1 MILRSIIDTNKNK
14 NKNMSLLNTIK
25 KDFSQPDK
33 DISIQEYLELCK
45 SDKNAF
51 ASPAER
57 MLSSIGE
64 PVVVDTKLDER
75 LSRIYSN
82 KLIKRYPAFSDFFG
96 MEETIEQIVSFF
108 KHAAQGLEEK
118 KQILYLLGPVGG
130 GKSSL
135 AERLKQLMEE
145 SHVYVLVAD
154 GETSPVWESPLG
166 LFANYRKELEEE
178 YGISKRYVP
187 SCASPWATK
196 RLSEFK
202 GDISK
207 FKVRKMKLSI
217 ASQIGIAKTEP
228 GDENN
233 QDISALVGKVD
244 IRKLAEFPQN
254 DADAY
259 NYSGSLCRAN
269 QGMMEFVE
277 MFKAPIK
284 VLHPLLTATQE
295 GNFNGT
301 ESIPAIPFQGI
312 ILAHSNESEWEVF
325 SNDKKNEAFLDRV
338 YIVRVPYCLRITEE
352 VDIYKKLLTGS
363 SLAGA
368 PCAPKTLD
376 LLAQFCVMT
385 RLKNPENS
393 NLYSKMRVYDGESL
407 KESDPKAKSL
417 QEYKDDA
424 GITEGMN
431 GISTRFAFKVLSKVF
446 NHDSEEVAA
455 NPVHLFYVL
464 ENEIVKAQMPKE
476 TEDFYLNIL
485 KSKLSGKYAEF
496 IGDEIQKAYV
506 DSYQE
511 YGQNLFER
519 YITYADHWCQDN
531 DYRDPETG
539 QQFDRSALN
548 DELEKIEKPAGIA
561 NPKDFRNDVVQ
572 FYLRHKAK
580 NGVSP
585 LWDSYEKIR
594 NVIEKRIFS
603 KTEDLIPVI
612 SFSGK
617 SSKDEEKKHSEFIN
631 RMKERGY
638 TNKQIK
644 LLTDWYLRVRKNG

>member
-1 MILRSIIDTNKNK
+1 
-14 NKNMSLLNTIK
+14 MSLLNTIK
-25 KDFSQPDK
+25 KDFVQTEK
-33 DISIQEYLELCK
+33 DLSIKDYLELCK
-45 SDKNAF
+45 NDKSIYT
-51 ASPAER
+51 SPAER
-57 MLSSIGE
+57 MLQAIGE
-64 PVVVDTKLDER
+64 PEVIDTKFDER

-82 KLIKRYPAFSDFFG
+82 RVIKRYPAFAEFFG
-96 MEETIEQIVSFF
+96 MEDTIEQIVSFF

-118 KQILYLLGPVGG
+118 KQIIYLLGPVGG

-135 AERLKQLMEE
+135 AERLKQLMEK
-145 SHVYVLVAD
+145 SYIYVLIAD
-154 GETSPVWESPLG
+154 GEVSPVWENPLG
-166 LFANYRKELEEE
+166 LFSNYRTELEDE
-178 YGISKRYVP
+178 YGIHRRYVP
-187 SCASPWATK
+187 SCPSPWATK
-196 RLSEFK
+196 RLAEFE

-207 FKVRKMKLSI
+207 FKVRRLKCSI
-217 ASQIGIAKTEP
+217 SSQIGISKVEP

-259 NYSGSLCRAN
+259 SYSGSLCKSN
-269 QGMMEFVE
+269 QGLMEFVE

-284 VLHPLLTATQE
+284 LLHPLLTATQE

-301 ESIPAIPFQGI
+301 ENLPAIPFQGI
-312 ILAHSNESEWEVF
+312 LLAHSNESEWETF

-338 YIVRVPYCLRITEE
+338 YIVRVPYCLRIDEE
-352 VDIYKKLLTGS
+352 VEIYQKLLKGS
-363 SLAGA
+363 SLSQA
-368 PCAPKTLD
+368 PCAPKTLEM
-376 LLAQFCVMT
+376 LAQFCVMT
-385 RLKNPENS
+385 RLKRPENS
-393 NLYSKMRVYDGESL
+393 LMYSKMRIYNGENL

-464 ENEIVKAQMPKE
+464 EQEIVKAQMNKE
-476 TEDFYLNIL
+476 VEEYYLNIL
-485 KSKLSGKYAEF
+485 KSTMTNKYAEF

-539 QQFDRSALN
+539 QQFDRGALN
-548 DELEKIEKPAGIA
+548 EELEKIEKPAGIA
-561 NPKDFRNDVVQ
+561 NPKDFRNDIVQ

-580 NGVSP
+580 NSKSP
-585 LWDSYEKIR
+585 SWDSYDKIK

-612 SFSGK
+612 SFTGK
-617 SSKDEEKKHSEFIN
+617 TSKDEEKKHSEFVN
-631 RMKERGY
+631 RMKDRGY

-644 LLTDWYLRVRKNG
+644 LLTDWYLRIRKSS

>member
-1 MILRSIIDTNKNK
+1 MN
-14 NKNMSLLNTIK
+14 LLSTIK
-25 KDFSQPDK
+25 KDFSHKDK
-33 DISIQEYLELCK
+33 DITIQEYLDLCK
-45 SDKNAF
+45 KDPKVYATPS
-51 ASPAER
+51 ER
-57 MLSSIGE
+57 LLDVIGE
-64 PVVVDTKLDER
+64 PEMIDTKLDDR

-82 KLIKRYPAFSDFFG
+82 RIIKRYPAFSDFYG
-96 MEETIEQIVSFF
+96 MEDTIEQIVSFF
-108 KHAAQGLEEK
+108 RHASQGLEEK

-135 AERLKQLMEE
+135 AERLKQLMEQ
-145 SHVYVLVAD
+145 SYIYVLVAD
-154 GETSPVWESPLG
+154 GVVSPVWENPLG
-166 LFANYRKELEEE
+166 LFSSYREQLEEE

-187 SCASPWATK
+187 SCPSPWATK
-196 RLSEFK
+196 RLEEFE

-207 FKVRKMKLSI
+207 FKVRRLKMSI
-217 ASQIGIAKTEP
+217 QSQVGIAKTEP

-233 QDISALVGKVD
+233 QDISSLVGKID

-254 DADAY
+254 DPDAY
-259 NYSGSLCRAN
+259 NYSGALCRAN
-269 QGMMEFVE
+269 QGLMEFVE

-284 VLHPLLTATQE
+284 MLNPLLTATQE

-301 ESIPAIPFQGI
+301 ENLPAIPFQGV
-312 ILAHSNESEWEVF
+312 ILAHSNESEWESF
-325 SNDKKNEAFLDRV
+325 SNDRKNEAFLDRV
-338 YIVRVPYCLRITEE
+338 YIVRVPYCLRVDEE
-352 VDIYKKLLTGS
+352 VQIYEKLLKGS
-363 SLAGA
+363 SLSEA
-368 PCAPKTLD
+368 PCAPQTLD
-376 LLAQFCVMT
+376 MLAEFCVMT
-385 RLKNPENS
+385 RLKVPENS
-393 NLYSKMRVYDGESL
+393 ILFSKMRVYNGENL

-464 ENEIVKAQMPKE
+464 EQEVVKAQLPKD
-476 TEDFYLNIL
+476 TEDYYLNIL
-485 KSKLSGKYAEF
+485 KSTLTGKYAEF

-511 YGQNLFER
+511 YGQNLFEK

-531 DYRDPETG
+531 DFRDPETG
-539 QQFDRSALN
+539 QQFDRGALN
-548 DELEKIEKPAGIA
+548 EELEKIEKPAGIA

-580 NGVSP
+580 NGEAP
-585 LWDSYEKIR
+585 AWDSYEKIK

-612 SFSGK
+612 SFSSK
-617 SSKDEEKKHSEFIN
+617 ASKDEEKKHSEFVN
-631 RMKERGY
+631 RMKKRGY

-644 LLTDWYLRVRKNG
+644 LLTDWYLRVRKSS

>member
-1 MILRSIIDTNKNK
+1 
-14 NKNMSLLNTIK
+14 MSLLNTIK
-25 KDFSQPDK
+25 KDFVQTEK
-33 DISIQEYLELCK
+33 ELTIKEYLELCK
-45 SDKNAF
+45 NDKSIYS
-51 ASPAER
+51 SPAER
-57 MLSSIGE
+57 MLQAIGE
-64 PVVVDTKLDER
+64 PEVIDTKLDER

-82 KLIKRYPAFSDFFG
+82 RVIKRYPAFAEFFG
-96 MEETIEQIVSFF
+96 MEDTIEQIVSFF

-135 AERLKQLMEE
+135 AERLKQLMER
-145 SHVYVLVAD
+145 SSIYVLVAD
-154 GETSPVWESPLG
+154 DEVSPVWESPLG
-166 LFANYRKELEEE
+166 LFSNYRAELEEE
-178 YGISKRYVP
+178 YDIQRRYIP
-187 SCASPWATK
+187 SCPSPWATK
-196 RLSEFK
+196 RLADFE

-207 FKVRKMKLSI
+207 FKVKKLKLSI
-217 ASQIGIAKTEP
+217 SSQVGIAKVEP

-259 NYSGSLCRAN
+259 SYSGSLCKSN

-284 VLHPLLTATQE
+284 LLHPLLTATQE

-301 ESIPAIPFQGI
+301 ENLPAIPFQGI
-312 ILAHSNESEWEVF
+312 LLAHSNESEWETF

-338 YIVRVPYCLRITEE
+338 YIVRVPYCLRIDEE
-352 VDIYKKLLTGS
+352 VEIYNKLLKHS
-363 SLAGA
+363 SLSEA
-368 PCAPKTLD
+368 PCAPKTLEM
-376 LLAQFCVMT
+376 LAQFCVMT
-385 RLKNPENS
+385 RMKRPENS
-393 NLYSKMRVYDGESL
+393 LMYSKMRIYNGENL

-464 ENEIVKAQMPKE
+464 EQEIVKAQMNKDAE
-476 TEDFYLNIL
+476 EYYLNIL
-485 KSKLSGKYAEF
+485 KSTLTSKYAEF

-539 QQFDRSALN
+539 QQFDRGALN
-548 DELEKIEKPAGIA
+548 EELEKIEKPAGIA
-561 NPKDFRNDVVQ
+561 NPKDFRNDIVQ
-572 FYLRHKAK
+572 FYLRYKAK
-580 NGVSP
+580 NGKSP
-585 LWDSYEKIR
+585 SWDSYEKIK

-612 SFSGK
+612 SFTGK
-617 SSKDEEKKHSEFIN
+617 SSKDEEKKHSEFVN
-631 RMKERGY
+631 RMTDRGY

-644 LLTDWYLRVRKNG
+644 LLTDWYLRVRKSS

>member
-1 MILRSIIDTNKNK
+1 
-14 NKNMSLLNTIK
+14 MSLLNSIK
-25 KDFSQPDK
+25 KDFSTSEK
-33 DISIQEYLELCK
+33 DISLKDFLELCK
-45 SDKNAF
+45 TEKVYV
-51 ASPAER
+51 SPAER
-57 MLSSIGE
+57 MLQAIGE
-64 PVVVDTKLDER
+64 PEIVETKYDER
-75 LSRIYSN
+75 LSRIHSN
-82 KLIKRYPAFSDFFG
+82 KIIKRYPAFHEFFG
-96 MEETIEQIVSFF
+96 MEDTIEQIVSFF

-135 AERLKQLMEE
+135 AERLKQLMER
-145 SHVYVLVAD
+145 SSIYVLVAD
-154 GETSPVWESPLG
+154 GEVSPIFENPLG
-166 LFANYRKELEEE
+166 LFASYRNELEDE
-178 YGISKRYVP
+178 YGIPKRYVP
-187 SCASPWATK
+187 ACTSPWATK
-196 RLSEFK
+196 RLQEFG
-202 GDISK
+202 GDVTK
-207 FKVRKMKLSI
+207 FKVRKLKLSI

-301 ESIPAIPFQGI
+301 ENLPAIPFQGI
-312 ILAHSNESEWEVF
+312 ILAHSNESEWETF

-338 YIVRVPYCLRITEE
+338 YIVRVPYCLRVAEE
-352 VDIYKKLLTGS
+352 VEIYEKLLKHS
-363 SLAGA
+363 SLANA
-368 PCAPKTLD
+368 DCAPQTLE
-376 LLAQFCVMT
+376 LLAKFSVMT
-385 RLKNPENS
+385 RLKYPENS
-393 NLYSKMRVYDGESL
+393 NIYSKMRVYNGESL
-407 KESDPKAKSL
+407 KETDPKAKSL
-417 QEYKDDA
+417 QEYRDDA

-446 NHDSEEVAA
+446 NHDSEEIAA

-464 ENEIVKAQMPKE
+464 EQEIIKMQMNKE
-476 TEDFYLNIL
+476 TEDYYLNIL
-485 KSKLSGKYAEF
+485 KSRVTPRYVEF

-506 DSYQE
+506 DSYNE

-531 DYRDPETG
+531 DFRDPETG
-539 QQFDRSALN
+539 QQFNRNTLN
-548 DELEKIEKPAGIA
+548 EELEKIEKPAGIA

-572 FYLRHKAK
+572 FYLRHRAK
-580 NGVSP
+580 NGESP
-585 LWDSYEKIR
+585 TWDSYEKIR

-612 SFSGK
+612 SFTSK
-617 SSKDEEKKHSEFIN
+617 ASKDEEVKHSEFIN
-631 RMKERGY
+631 RMKDRGY

-644 LLTDWYLRVRKNG
+644 LLTEWYLRVRKSN

>member
-1 MILRSIIDTNKNK
+1 
-14 NKNMSLLNTIK
+14 MSLLNTIK
-25 KDFSQPDK
+25 KDFTHTDK
-33 DISIQEYLELCK
+33 DITIQEYLNLCK
-45 SDKNAF
+45 KDKVYS
-51 ASPAER
+51 SPAER
-57 MLSSIGE
+57 MLEAIGE
-64 PVVVDTKLDER
+64 PEVIETKLDER

-82 KLIKRYPAFSDFFG
+82 KIIKRYPAFQEFFG
-96 MEETIEQIVSFF
+96 MEDTIEQIVSFF

-135 AERLKQLMEE
+135 AERLKQLMEK
-145 SHVYVLVAD
+145 SSIYVLVAGD
-154 GETSPVWESPLG
+154 EVSPVFENPLG
-166 LFANYRKELEEE
+166 LFANYRDELESE
-178 YGISKRYVP
+178 YGIPKRYAP

-196 RLSEFK
+196 RLSEFE

-207 FKVRKMKLSI
+207 FKVRKLKMSI
-217 ASQIGIAKTEP
+217 ASQVGISKTEP

-244 IRKLAEFPQN
+244 IRKLAEYPQN

-259 NYSGSLCRAN
+259 NYSGSLCRSN

-301 ESIPAIPFQGI
+301 ENLPAIPFQGI
-312 ILAHSNESEWEVF
+312 ILAHSNESEWETF

-338 YIVRVPYCLRITEE
+338 YMVRVPYCLRVNEE
-352 VDIYKKLLTGS
+352 VEIYKKLLKHS
-363 SLAGA
+363 SLSQA
-368 PCAPKTLD
+368 PCAPQTLD
-376 LLAQFCVMT
+376 LLAKFCVMT

-393 NLYSKMRVYDGESL
+393 NLYSKMRVYNGESL
-407 KESDPKAKSL
+407 KDSDPKSKSL
-417 QEYKDDA
+417 QEYKDD
-424 GITEGMN
+424 GGVTEGMN

-464 ENEIVKAQMPKE
+464 EQEIVKTQLSKD
-476 TEDFYLNIL
+476 TEDYYLNIL
-485 KSKLSGKYAEF
+485 KSKISSKYAEF
-496 IGDEIQKAYV
+496 IGEEIQKAYV

-531 DYRDPETG
+531 DFRDSETG
-539 QQFDRSALN
+539 QQFDRGALN
-548 DELEKIEKPAGIA
+548 EELEKIEKPAGIA

-572 FYLRHKAK
+572 FYLRHRAK
-580 NGVSP
+580 NGEAP
-585 LWDSYEKIR
+585 TWDSYEKIR

-612 SFSGK
+612 SFTTK
-617 SSKDEEKKHSEFIN
+617 ASKDEEKKHSEFIN
-631 RMKERGY
+631 RMQDRGY

>member
-1 MILRSIIDTNKNK
+1 
-14 NKNMSLLNTIK
+14 MSLLSTIK
-25 KDFSQPDK
+25 KNFSQSEK
-33 DISIQEYLELCK
+33 DISIEEYLKLCK
-45 SDKNAF
+45 SDKKTYL
-51 ASPAER
+51 SPAER
-57 MLSSIGE
+57 MLDAIGE
-64 PVVVDTKLDER
+64 AELIETKLDER

-82 KLIKRYPAFSDFFG
+82 RVIKRYPAFSEFFG
-96 MEETIEQIVSFF
+96 MEDTIEQIVSFF

-135 AERLKQLMEE
+135 AERLKQLMEK
-145 SHVYVLVAD
+145 SHIYVLVAND
-154 GETSPVWESPLG
+154 EVSPVWENPLG
-166 LFANYRKELEEE
+166 LFSSYREQLEEE
-178 YGISKRYVP
+178 YGIPKRYVP
-187 SCASPWATK
+187 SCPSPWATK
-196 RLSEFK
+196 RLAEFD
-202 GDISK
+202 GDIAK
-207 FKVRKMKLSI
+207 FKVRKLKMSI
-217 ASQIGIAKTEP
+217 ASQIGISKVEP

-233 QDISALVGKVD
+233 QDISSLVGKVD

-259 NYSGSLCRAN
+259 SYSGALCKSN
-269 QGMMEFVE
+269 QGLMEFVE

-284 VLHPLLTATQE
+284 LLHPLLTATQE

-301 ESIPAIPFQGI
+301 ENLPAIPFQGI
-312 ILAHSNESEWEVF
+312 LLAHSNESEWETF

-338 YIVRVPYCLRITEE
+338 YIVRVPYCLRVDEE
-352 VDIYKKLLTGS
+352 VQIYQKLLKHS
-363 SLAGA
+363 SLSGS
-368 PCAPKTLD
+368 PCAPQTLD
-376 LLAQFCVMT
+376 LLAEFCVMT

-393 NLYSKMRVYDGESL
+393 LLYSKMRVYNGENL

-424 GITEGMN
+424 GITEGMS

-464 ENEIVKAQMPKE
+464 EHEIIKAQMTKE
-476 TEDFYLNIL
+476 VEDYYLNIL
-485 KSKLSGKYAEF
+485 KSTLTSKYAEF

-531 DYRDPETG
+531 DFRDPETG
-539 QQFDRSALN
+539 QQFDRAALN
-548 DELEKIEKPAGIA
+548 EELEKIEKPAGIA
-561 NPKDFRNDVVQ
+561 NPKDFRNDLVQ

-580 NGVSP
+580 NGKSP
-585 LWDSYEKIR
+585 SWDSYEKIK

-612 SFSGK
+612 SFTSK
-617 SSKDEEKKHSEFIN
+617 ASKDEQKKHSEFVN
-631 RMKERGY
+631 RMKDRGY

-644 LLTDWYLRVRKNG
+644 LLTDWYLRIRKSN

>member
-1 MILRSIIDTNKNK
+1 MA
-14 NKNMSLLNTIK
+14 LLNIIKKEFANSEKDITIK
-25 KDFSQPDK
+25 
-33 DISIQEYLELCK
+33 EYLELCK
-45 SDKNAF
+45 EDRKTYS
-51 ASPAER
+51 SPAER
-57 MLSSIGE
+57 MLDAIGE
-64 PVVVDTKLDER
+64 ATVVETKLDER

-82 KLIKRYPAFSDFFG
+82 KIIKRYPAFSEFFG
-96 MEETIEQIVSFF
+96 MEDTIEQIVSFF

-135 AERLKQLMEE
+135 AERLKQLMEN
-145 SHVYVLVAD
+145 STIYALVAD
-154 GETSPVWESPLG
+154 GEVSPVWESPLG
-166 LFANYRKELEEE
+166 LFSNHKKELEEE
-178 YGISKRYVP
+178 FGIPKRYVP
-187 SCASPWATK
+187 ACASPWATK
-196 RLSEFK
+196 RLAEFE

-217 ASQIGIAKTEP
+217 SSQVGIAKVEP

-259 NYSGSLCRAN
+259 SYSGSLCRSN
-269 QGMMEFVE
+269 QGLMEFVE

-284 VLHPLLTATQE
+284 LLHPLLTATQE

-301 ESIPAIPFQGI
+301 ENLPAIPFQGI
-312 ILAHSNESEWEVF
+312 LLAHSNESEWEVF

-338 YIVRVPYCLRITEE
+338 YIVRVPYCLRISEE
-352 VDIYKKLLTGS
+352 VEIYKKLLKSS
-363 SLAGA
+363 SLSEAI
-368 PCAPKTLD
+368 CAPKTLE

-393 NLYSKMRVYDGESL
+393 NLYSKMRVYDGENL

-464 ENEIVKAQMPKE
+464 EQEVTKAQMNKD
-476 TEDFYLNIL
+476 TEDFYMNIL
-485 KSKLSGKYAEF
+485 KSKLSAKYAEF

-531 DYRDPETG
+531 DFRDPETG
-539 QQFDRSALN
+539 QQFDRSTLN
-548 DELEKIEKPAGIA
+548 EELEKIEKPAGIA
-561 NPKDFRNDVVQ
+561 NPKDFRNDLVQ

-580 NGVSP
+580 NGEAPS
-585 LWDSYEKIR
+585 WDSYEKIK

-617 SSKDEEKKHSEFIN
+617 VSKDEEKKHSEFIN
-631 RMKERGY
+631 RMVERGY

-644 LLTDWYLRVRKNG
+644 LLTDWYLRARRN

>member
-1 MILRSIIDTNKNK
+1 
-14 NKNMSLLNTIK
+14 MSLLNTIK
-25 KDFSQPDK
+25 KDFVQTEK
-33 DISIQEYLELCK
+33 ELTIKEYLELCK
-45 SDKNAF
+45 NDKSIYS
-51 ASPAER
+51 SPAER
-57 MLSSIGE
+57 MLQAIGE
-64 PVVVDTKLDER
+64 PEVIDTKLDER

-82 KLIKRYPAFSDFFG
+82 RVIKRYPAFAEFFG
-96 MEETIEQIVSFF
+96 MEDTIEQIVSFF

-135 AERLKQLMEE
+135 AERLKQLMER
-145 SHVYVLVAD
+145 SSIYVLVAD
-154 GETSPVWESPLG
+154 GEVSPVWESPLG
-166 LFANYRKELEEE
+166 LFSNYRAELEEE
-178 YGISKRYVP
+178 YDIQRRYIP
-187 SCASPWATK
+187 SCPSPWATK
-196 RLSEFK
+196 RLADFE

-207 FKVRKMKLSI
+207 FKVKKLKLSI
-217 ASQIGIAKTEP
+217 SSQVGIAKVEP

-259 NYSGSLCRAN
+259 SYSGSLCKSN

-301 ESIPAIPFQGI
+301 ENLPAIPFQGV
-312 ILAHSNESEWEVF
+312 ILAHSNESEWETF

-338 YIVRVPYCLRITEE
+338 YIVRVPYCLRVAEE
-352 VDIYKKLLTGS
+352 VEIYEKLLKHS
-363 SLAGA
+363 SLADA
-368 PCAPKTLD
+368 PCAPQTLE
-376 LLAQFCVMT
+376 LLAKFSVMT
-385 RLKNPENS
+385 RLKYPENS
-393 NLYSKMRVYDGESL
+393 NIYSKMRVYNGESL
-407 KESDPKAKSL
+407 KETDPKAKSL
-417 QEYKDDA
+417 QEYRDDA

-464 ENEIVKAQMPKE
+464 EQEIIKMQMNKD
-476 TEDFYLNIL
+476 TEDYFLNIL
-485 KSKLSGKYAEF
+485 KSRVTPRYVEF

-506 DSYQE
+506 DSYNE

-531 DYRDPETG
+531 DFRDPETG
-539 QQFDRSALN
+539 QQFDRTTLN
-548 DELEKIEKPAGIA
+548 EELEKIEKPAGIA

-572 FYLRHKAK
+572 FYLRHRAK
-580 NGVSP
+580 NGESP
-585 LWDSYEKIR
+585 TWDSYEKIR

-612 SFSGK
+612 SFTSK
-617 SSKDEEKKHSEFIN
+617 ASKDEEKKHSEFIN
-631 RMKERGY
+631 RMKDRGY

-644 LLTDWYLRVRKNG
+644 LLTEWYLRVRKSN

>member
-1 MILRSIIDTNKNK
+1 MG
-14 NKNMSLLNTIK
+14 LLNTIK
-25 KDFSQPDK
+25 KDFVQNDK
-33 DISIQEYLELCK
+33 DLSIEEYLELCK
-45 SDKNAF
+45 KDKTIYS
-51 ASPAER
+51 SPAER
-57 MLSSIGE
+57 MLNAIGE
-64 PVVVDTKLDER
+64 PEIIDTKLDER

-82 KLIKRYPAFSDFFG
+82 RVIKRYPAFSEFYG
-96 MEETIEQIVSFF
+96 MEDTIEQIVSFF
-108 KHAAQGLEEK
+108 KHASQGLEEK

-135 AERLKQLMEE
+135 AERLKQLMEK
-145 SHVYVLVAD
+145 SYIYVLVAD
-154 GETSPVWESPLG
+154 SEVSPVWESPLG
-166 LFANYRKELEEE
+166 LFSNYKNELEDE
-178 YGISKRYVP
+178 YGINRRYVP
-187 SCASPWATK
+187 SCPSPWATK
-196 RLSEFK
+196 RLSEYG

-207 FKVRKMKLSI
+207 FKVRKFKCSI
-217 ASQIGIAKTEP
+217 SSQVGISKVEP

-233 QDISALVGKVD
+233 QDISSLVGKVD

-259 NYSGSLCRAN
+259 SYSGSLCKSN
-269 QGMMEFVE
+269 QGLMEFVE

-284 VLHPLLTATQE
+284 LLHPLLTATQE

-301 ESIPAIPFQGI
+301 ENLAAIPFQGI
-312 ILAHSNESEWEVF
+312 LLAHSNESEWETF

-338 YIVRVPYCLRITEE
+338 YIVRVPYCLRIDEE
-352 VDIYKKLLTGS
+352 VEIYKKLLKHS
-363 SLAGA
+363 SLSQA
-368 PCAPKTLD
+368 PCAPKTLEM
-376 LLAQFCVMT
+376 LAQFCVMT
-385 RLKNPENS
+385 RLKKPENS
-393 NLYSKMRVYDGESL
+393 LLYSKMRVYNGENL
-407 KESDPKAKSL
+407 KEADPKAKSL

-424 GITEGMN
+424 GITEGMA

-464 ENEIVKAQMPKE
+464 EQEIIKAQMNRDLE
-476 TEDFYLNIL
+476 EFYLNVL
-485 KSKLSGKYAEF
+485 KSTITSKYADF

-539 QQFDRSALN
+539 QQFDRGALN
-548 DELEKIEKPAGIA
+548 EELEKIEKPAGIA

-580 NGVSP
+580 NSKSP
-585 LWDSYEKIR
+585 SWDSYEKIR

-612 SFSGK
+612 SFTGK
-617 SSKDEEKKHSEFIN
+617 TSKDEEKKHSEFVN
-631 RMKERGY
+631 RMKQRGY

-644 LLTDWYLRVRKNG
+644 LLTDWYLRIRKAS

>member
-1 MILRSIIDTNKNK
+1 
-14 NKNMSLLNTIK
+14 MSLLNTIK
-25 KDFSQPDK
+25 KDFVQTEK
-33 DISIQEYLELCK
+33 DLSIKEYLELCK
-45 SDKNAF
+45 NDKSIYS
-51 ASPAER
+51 SPAER
-57 MLSSIGE
+57 MLQAIGE
-64 PVVVDTKLDER
+64 PEIIDTKLDER

-82 KLIKRYPAFSDFFG
+82 RVIKRYPAFAEFYG
-96 MEETIEQIVSFF
+96 MEDTIEQIVSFF

-135 AERLKQLMEE
+135 AERLKQLMEK
-145 SHVYVLVAD
+145 SHIYVIVAD
-154 GETSPVWESPLG
+154 GEVSPVWENPLG
-166 LFANYRKELEEE
+166 LFSNYRTELEEE
-178 YGISKRYVP
+178 YGIHRRYVP
-187 SCASPWATK
+187 SCPSPWATK
-196 RLSEFK
+196 RLAEFE
-202 GDISK
+202 GDITK
-207 FKVRKMKLSI
+207 FKVRRLKCSI
-217 ASQIGIAKTEP
+217 SSQVGISKVEP

-244 IRKLAEFPQN
+244 IRKLAEYPQN

-259 NYSGSLCRAN
+259 SYSGSLCKSN
-269 QGMMEFVE
+269 QGLMEFVE

-284 VLHPLLTATQE
+284 LLHPLLTATQE

-301 ESIPAIPFQGI
+301 ENLPAIPFQGI
-312 ILAHSNESEWEVF
+312 LLAHSNESEWETF

-338 YIVRVPYCLRITEE
+338 YIVRVPYCLRIDEE
-352 VDIYKKLLTGS
+352 VDIYRKLLKHS
-363 SLAGA
+363 SLSEA
-368 PCAPKTLD
+368 PCAPKTLEM
-376 LLAQFCVMT
+376 LAQFCVMT
-385 RLKNPENS
+385 RMKRPENS
-393 NLYSKMRVYDGESL
+393 LMFSKMRIYNGENL

-464 ENEIVKAQMPKE
+464 EQEIVKAQMNKDV
-476 TEDFYLNIL
+476 EDYYLNLL
-485 KSKLSGKYAEF
+485 KSTLTNKYAEF

-539 QQFDRSALN
+539 QQFDRGALN
-548 DELEKIEKPAGIA
+548 EELEKIEKPAGIA

-580 NGVSP
+580 NSKSP
-585 LWDSYEKIR
+585 SWDSYEKIK

-612 SFSGK
+612 SFTGK
-617 SSKDEEKKHSEFIN
+617 TSKDEEKKHSEFVN

-644 LLTDWYLRVRKNG
+644 LLTDWYLRVRKAN

>member
-1 MILRSIIDTNKNK
+1 
-14 NKNMSLLNTIK
+14 MSLLNIIK
-25 KDFSQPDK
+25 KDFAQGEK
-33 DISIQEYLELCK
+33 DITIQEFLNLCK
-45 SDKNAF
+45 KEKSAYS
-51 ASPAER
+51 SPAER
-57 MLSSIGE
+57 MLEAIGE
-64 PVVVDTKLDER
+64 PEVIDTKLDER

-82 KLIKRYPAFSDFFG
+82 RVIKRYPAFKEFFG
-96 MEETIEQIVSFF
+96 MEDTIEQIVSFF

-135 AERLKQLMEE
+135 AERLKQLMEK
-145 SHVYVLVAD
+145 SSIYVLVAD
-154 GETSPVWESPLG
+154 NEVSPVWESPLG
-166 LFANYRKELEEE
+166 LFSNYRNELEEE
-178 YGISKRYVP
+178 YGISKRYIP
-187 SCASPWATK
+187 SCPSPWATK
-196 RLSEFK
+196 RLAEFE

-207 FKVRKMKLSI
+207 FKVRKLKLSI
-217 ASQIGIAKTEP
+217 SSQVGIAKVEP

-254 DADAY
+254 DAAAY
-259 NYSGSLCRAN
+259 SYSGSLCKSN

-284 VLHPLLTATQE
+284 LLHPLLTATQE

-301 ESIPAIPFQGI
+301 ENLPAIPFQGI
-312 ILAHSNESEWEVF
+312 LLAHSNESEWETF

-338 YIVRVPYCLRITEE
+338 YIVRVPYCLRIDEE
-352 VDIYKKLLTGS
+352 VEIYKKLLTGS
-363 SLAGA
+363 SLSEA
-368 PCAPKTLD
+368 PCAPKTLEM
-376 LLAQFCVMT
+376 LAQFCVMT

-393 NLYSKMRVYDGESL
+393 ILSSKMRVYNGESL

-417 QEYKDDA
+417 QEYKDAA

-464 ENEIVKAQMPKE
+464 EQEIVKAQMNKD
-476 TEDFYLNIL
+476 TEDYYLNIL
-485 KSKLSGKYAEF
+485 KSTLTSRYAEF

-539 QQFDRSALN
+539 QQFDRGSLN
-548 DELEKIEKPAGIA
+548 EELEKIEKPAGIA
-561 NPKDFRNDVVQ
+561 NPKDFRNDIVQ

-580 NGVSP
+580 NGEAPS
-585 LWDSYEKIR
+585 WDSYEKIK

-612 SFSGK
+612 SFTGK
-617 SSKDEEKKHSEFIN
+617 TSKDEEKKHSEFVN
-631 RMKERGY
+631 RMTERGY
-638 TNKQIK
+638 TKKQIK
-644 LLTDWYLRVRKNG
+644 LLTDWYLRIRKSS

>member
-1 MILRSIIDTNKNK
+1 MN
-14 NKNMSLLNTIK
+14 LLNLIK
-25 KDFSQPDK
+25 KSFEQDNK
-33 DISIQEYLELCK
+33 DITIQEYLSLCK
-45 SDKNAF
+45 DDSRVY

-57 MLSSIGE
+57 MLDVIGE
-64 PVVVDTKLDER
+64 PKVIDTKFDER

-82 KLIKRYPAFSDFFG
+82 KIIKRYPAFDEFYG

-108 KHAAQGLEEK
+108 RHGAQGLEEK

-135 AERLKQLMEE
+135 AERLKQLMEK
-145 SHVYVLVAD
+145 SYIYVLVAD
-154 GETSPVWESPLG
+154 DQISPVWENPLG
-166 LFANYRKELEEE
+166 LFSGYRSELEEE
-178 YGISKRYVP
+178 YGIPRRYVP
-187 SCASPWATK
+187 SCPSPWATK
-196 RLSEFK
+196 RLQEFG

-207 FKVRKMKLSI
+207 FRVRKMKCSI
-217 ASQIGIAKTEP
+217 QQQIAISKVEP

-233 QDISALVGKVD
+233 SDISSLTGKVD

-259 NYSGSLCRAN
+259 NYSGSLCKSN
-269 QGMMEFVE
+269 QGLMEFVE

-301 ESIPAIPFQGI
+301 ENLPAIPFQGI
-312 ILAHSNESEWEVF
+312 ILAHSNESEWESF

-338 YIVRVPYCLRITEE
+338 YIVRVPYCLRIDEE
-352 VDIYKKLLTGS
+352 VDIYKKLLRTS
-363 SLAGA
+363 SLSEA
-368 PCAPKTLD
+368 PCAPQTLD

-385 RLKNPENS
+385 RMKNPENS
-393 NLYSKMRVYDGESL
+393 ILYSKMRVYNGENL

-417 QEYKDDA
+417 QEYRDDA

-464 ENEIVKAQMPKE
+464 EQEIIKAQFSKDI
-476 TEDFYLNIL
+476 EDYYLNIL
-485 KSKLSGKYAEF
+485 KSTISSKYVDF

-519 YITYADHWCQDN
+519 YVTYADNWCQDS
-531 DYRDPETG
+531 DFRDPETG
-539 QQFDRSALN
+539 QQFDRASLN
-548 DELEKIEKPAGIA
+548 EELEKIEKPAGIA
-561 NPKDFRNDVVQ
+561 NPKDFRNDIVQ
-572 FYLRHKAK
+572 FYLRHRAK
-580 NGVSP
+580 NGKSP
-585 LWDSYEKIR
+585 SWNSYEKIK
-594 NVIEKRIFS
+594 NIIEKRIFS
-603 KTEDLIPVI
+603 KTEELIPVI
-612 SFSGK
+612 SFSTK
-617 SSKDEEKKHSEFIN
+617 ASKDEEKKHSEFVL

-644 LLTDWYLRVRKNG
+644 LLTDWYLRVRKAS

>member
-1 MILRSIIDTNKNK
+1 
-14 NKNMSLLNTIK
+14 MSLLDAIK
-25 KDFSQPDK
+25 KDFS
-33 DISIQEYLELCK
+33 ISTIDWSLEEYLSQCRDNSSLY
-45 SDKNAF
+45 
-51 ASPAER
+51 ASPSER
-57 MLSSIGE
+57 ILKAIGE
-64 PVVVDTKLDER
+64 PELIDTKLDDR
-75 LSRIYSN
+75 LCRIYSN
-82 KLIKRYPAFSDFFG
+82 KVIKRYPAFAEFYG

-135 AERLKQLMEE
+135 AERLKQLMEQ
-145 SHVYVLVAD
+145 STVYVLVAD
-154 GETSPVWESPLG
+154 GDVSPVWESPLG
-166 LFANYRKELEEE
+166 LFSGYKDQIEAE
-178 YGISKRYVP
+178 YGIPKRYIP
-187 SCASPWATK
+187 ACPSPWATK
-196 RLSEFK
+196 RLMEFG
-202 GDISK
+202 GDVSK
-207 FKVRKMKLSI
+207 FRVRAFKLSI
-217 ASQIGIAKTEP
+217 SSQIGIAKNEP

-233 QDISALVGKVD
+233 QDISSLVGKVD

-259 NYSGSLCRAN
+259 NYSGALCKAN

-295 GNFNGT
+295 GNYNGT
-301 ESIPAIPFQGI
+301 ESLPSIPFQGI

-338 YIVRVPYCLRITEE
+338 NIVRVPYCLRVDEE
-352 VDIYKKLLTGS
+352 VAIYQKLIKNS
-363 SLAGA
+363 SLAEA
-368 PCAPKTLD
+368 PCAPMTLD
-376 LLAQFCVMT
+376 LLAQFSVLT
-385 RLKNPENS
+385 RLRKTENS
-393 NLYSKMRVYDGESL
+393 SLYSKMRIYNGENL
-407 KESDPKAKSL
+407 KEIDLKAKSL
-417 QEYKDDA
+417 QEYRDDA
-424 GITEGMN
+424 GITEGMQ

-446 NHDSEEVAA
+446 NHDSEEIAA
-455 NPVHLFYVL
+455 NPVHLFYIL
-464 ENEIVKAQMPKE
+464 EQEVIKLQLPKE

-485 KSKLSGKYAEF
+485 KSMLSARYAEF

-519 YITYADHWCQDN
+519 YITYADYWCQDN
-531 DYRDPETG
+531 EYRDPETG
-539 QQFDRSALN
+539 EQFDRQLLN
-548 DELEKIEKPAGIA
+548 AELEKIEKPAGIA

-572 FYLRHKAK
+572 FYLRYRAK

-585 LWDSYEKIR
+585 RWDSYEKIK

-612 SFSGK
+612 SFS
-617 SSKDEEKKHSEFIN
+617 SKASRDEEKKHSEFIE
-631 RMKERGY
+631 RMHAKGY
-638 TNKQIK
+638 TFKQIK
-644 LLTDWYLRVRKNG
+644 LLTEWYLRVRKSN

>member
-1 MILRSIIDTNKNK
+1 MN
-14 NKNMSLLNTIK
+14 LLNIIK
-25 KDFSQPDK
+25 KDFSHSDK
-33 DISIQEYLELCK
+33 DISIQEYLDLCK
-45 SDKNAF
+45 SDKKTY

-57 MLSSIGE
+57 MLDAIGE
-64 PVVVDTKLDER
+64 PEVIDTKNDER

-82 KLIKRYPAFSDFFG
+82 KKIKRYPAFAEFYG
-96 MEETIEQIVSFF
+96 MEETIEKIVSFF
-108 KHAAQGLEEK
+108 RHAAQGLEEK

-135 AERLKQLMEE
+135 AERLKQLMEKNYI
-145 SHVYVLVAD
+145 YVLVAND
-154 GETSPVWESPLG
+154 EVSPVWENPLG
-166 LFANYRKELEEE
+166 LFANYRSELESE
-178 YGISKRYVP
+178 YGIEKRYIP
-187 SCASPWATK
+187 SCPSPWATK
-196 RLSEFK
+196 RLEEFK
-202 GDISK
+202 GDVSK
-207 FKVRKMKLSI
+207 FKVRKLKMSI
-217 ASQIGIAKTEP
+217 SSQIGISKTEP

-244 IRKLAEFPQN
+244 IRKLAEFAQN

-259 NYSGSLCRAN
+259 NYSGALCRAN
-269 QGMMEFVE
+269 QGLMEFVE

-301 ESIPAIPFQGI
+301 ENLPAIPFQGI
-312 ILAHSNESEWEVF
+312 ILAHSNESEWESF

-338 YIVRVPYCLRITEE
+338 YIVRVPYCLRVDEE
-352 VDIYKKLLTGS
+352 VQIYNKLLKGS
-363 SLAGA
+363 SLAQA
-368 PCAPKTLD
+368 PCAPLTLD
-376 LLAQFCVMT
+376 MLSQFCVMT

-393 NLYSKMRVYDGESL
+393 ILYSKMRVYNGENL

-446 NHDSEEVAA
+446 NHDSDEVAA

-464 ENEIVKAQMPKE
+464 EQEIVNMQLPKE
-476 TEDFYLNIL
+476 TEEYYLNIL
-485 KSKLSGKYAEF
+485 KSTLTGKYAEF

-506 DSYQE
+506 DSYHE

-548 DELEKIEKPAGIA
+548 EELEKIEKSAGIA

-580 NGVSP
+580 NNGKSP
-585 LWDSYEKIR
+585 SWDSYEKIR

-617 SSKDEEKKHSEFIN
+617 ASKDEEKKHSEFVS
-631 RMKERGY
+631 RMVKRGY

-644 LLTDWYLRVRKNG
+644 LLTDWYLRVRKSN

>member
-1 MILRSIIDTNKNK
+1 
-14 NKNMSLLNTIK
+14 MSLLNSFKKNYLTTENDLTVEEYLDLCK
-25 KDFSQPDK
+25 KDPLA
-33 DISIQEYLELCK
+33 Y
-45 SDKNAF
+45 

-57 MLSSIGE
+57 MLNSIGE
-64 PVVVDTKLDER
+64 PTLLETRLDER
-75 LSRIYSN
+75 LSRIHSN
-82 KLIKRYPAFSDFFG
+82 RVIKQYESFKEFYG
-96 MEETIEQIVSFF
+96 MEDTIEQIVSFF

-135 AERLKQLMEE
+135 AERLKQLMEKNYI
-145 SHVYVLVAD
+145 YVLVAN
-154 GETSPVWESPLG
+154 GEVSPVHESPLG
-166 LFANYRKELEEE
+166 LFSNHREELETEF
-178 YGISKRYVP
+178 GIPKRYVP
-187 SCASPWATK
+187 SCPSPWATK
-196 RLSEFK
+196 RLDEFT
-202 GDISK
+202 GDISQ
-207 FKVRKMKLSI
+207 FRVRKMKMSI
-217 ASQIGIAKTEP
+217 ASQTGVSKTEP

-259 NYSGSLCRAN
+259 NYSGALCKAN
-269 QGMMEFVE
+269 QGLMEFVE

-295 GNFNGT
+295 GNYNGT
-301 ESIPAIPFQGI
+301 ESLPAIPFQGI
-312 ILAHSNESEWEVF
+312 ILAHSNESEWETF

-338 YIVRVPYCLRITEE
+338 YIVRVPYCLRVDEE
-352 VDIYKKLLTGS
+352 VKIYEKLLNHS
-363 SLAGA
+363 SLAES

-376 LLAQFCVMT
+376 LLAQFAVLT
-385 RLKNPENS
+385 RLKRPENS
-393 NLYSKMRVYDGESL
+393 ILFSKMRVYNGENL
-407 KESDPKAKSL
+407 KEVDPKAKSL

-424 GITEGMN
+424 GVAEGMN

-455 NPVHLFYVL
+455 NPVHLFYIL
-464 ENEIVKAQMPKE
+464 ENEILKMQMPRE
-476 TEDFYLNIL
+476 TEQFYLNII
-485 KSKLSGKYAEF
+485 KSVLASKYSEF
-496 IGDEIQKAYV
+496 IGEEIQKAYV

-531 DYRDPETG
+531 DFRDPETG
-539 QQFDRSALN
+539 EQFDRAALN
-548 DELEKIEKPAGIA
+548 EELEKIEKPAGIA
-561 NPKDFRNDVVQ
+561 NPKDFRNDIVQ

-580 NGVSP
+580 NGESP
-585 LWDSYEKIR
+585 KWDSYEKVR

-612 SFSGK
+612 SFSTK
-617 SSKDEEKKHSEFIN
+617 TSKDDEKKHSEFIN
-631 RMKERGY
+631 RMAERGY
-638 TNKQIK
+638 TRKQIK
-644 LLTDWYLRVRKNG
+644 LLTDWYLRVRKSN

>member
-1 MILRSIIDTNKNK
+1 MN
-14 NKNMSLLNTIK
+14 LLNIIK
-25 KDFSQPDK
+25 KDFTQVEN
-33 DISIQEYLELCK
+33 DITIQEYLDLCRENK
-45 SDKNAF
+45 RTYS
-51 ASPAER
+51 SPAER
-57 MLSSIGE
+57 MLEAIGE
-64 PVVVDTKLDER
+64 PKIIETKLDER

-82 KLIKRYPAFSDFFG
+82 KIIKRYPAFEEFYG

-135 AERLKQLMEE
+135 AERLKQLMENN
-145 SHVYVLVAD
+145 HIYVLVAN

-166 LFANYRKELEEE
+166 LFTSYKSQLEEE
-178 YGISKRYVP
+178 FGISKRYIP
-187 SCASPWATK
+187 SCPSPWITK
-196 RLSEFK
+196 RLQEFG

-207 FKVRKMKLSI
+207 FKVRKMKMSI
-217 ASQIGIAKTEP
+217 QSQVGISKLEP

-259 NYSGSLCRAN
+259 NYSGSLCKAN
-269 QGMMEFVE
+269 QGLMEFVE

-301 ESIPAIPFQGI
+301 ENIPAIPFQGI
-312 ILAHSNESEWEVF
+312 ILAHSNESEWETF

-338 YIVRVPYCLRITEE
+338 YIVRVPYCLRIDEE
-352 VDIYKKLLTGS
+352 VQIYKKLLKSS
-363 SLAGA
+363 SLSQA
-368 PCAPKTLD
+368 PCAPQTLD
-376 LLAQFCVMT
+376 MLAQFCVIT

-393 NLYSKMRVYDGESL
+393 SIYSKMRIYNGESL
-407 KESDPKAKSL
+407 KDSDPKAKSL
-417 QEYKDDA
+417 QEYKDGS

-431 GISTRFAFKVLSKVF
+431 GISTRFAFKVLSRVF
-446 NHDSEEVAA
+446 NHDSDEIAA

-464 ENEIVKAQMPKE
+464 EQEIIKAQLPSE
-476 TEDFYLNIL
+476 TEDYYLNIL
-485 KSKLSGKYAEF
+485 KSTLTGKYAEF
-496 IGDEIQKAYV
+496 IGDEIQKTYV

-539 QQFDRSALN
+539 QQFDRQALN
-548 DELEKIEKPAGIA
+548 EELEKIEKPAGIA
-561 NPKDFRNDVVQ
+561 NPKDFRNDLVQ

-580 NGVSP
+580 NGKAPS
-585 LWDSYEKIR
+585 WESYEKIK

-603 KTEDLIPVI
+603 KTEELIPVI
-612 SFSGK
+612 SFSTK
-617 SSKDEEKKHSEFIN
+617 SSKDEEKKHGEFIS

-644 LLTDWYLRVRKNG
+644 LLTDWYLRVRKS

>member
-1 MILRSIIDTNKNK
+1 MN
-14 NKNMSLLNTIK
+14 LLSTIK
-25 KDFSQPDK
+25 KDFSHKDK
-33 DISIQEYLELCK
+33 DITIQEYLDLCK
-45 SDKNAF
+45 KDPKVYATPS
-51 ASPAER
+51 ER
-57 MLSSIGE
+57 LLDVIGE
-64 PVVVDTKLDER
+64 PEMVDTKLDER

-82 KLIKRYPAFSDFFG
+82 RLIKRYPAFSDFYG
-96 MEETIEQIVSFF
+96 MEDAIEQIVSFF
-108 KHAAQGLEEK
+108 RHASQGLEEK

-135 AERLKQLMEE
+135 AERLKQLMEQ
-145 SHVYVLVAD
+145 SHIYVLVAGD
-154 GETSPVWESPLG
+154 EISPVWENPLG
-166 LFANYRKELEEE
+166 LFASYRGQLEEE

-187 SCASPWATK
+187 SCPSPWATK
-196 RLSEFK
+196 RLEEFE

-207 FKVRKMKLSI
+207 FKVRRLKMSI
-217 ASQIGIAKTEP
+217 QSQVGIAKTEP

-233 QDISALVGKVD
+233 QDISSLVGKID

-254 DADAY
+254 DPDAY
-259 NYSGSLCRAN
+259 NYSGALCRAN
-269 QGMMEFVE
+269 QGLMEFVE

-284 VLHPLLTATQE
+284 MLNPLLTATQE

-301 ESIPAIPFQGI
+301 ENLPAIPFQGV
-312 ILAHSNESEWEVF
+312 ILAHSNESEWESF

-338 YIVRVPYCLRITEE
+338 YIVRVPYCLRIDEE
-352 VDIYKKLLTGS
+352 VQIYEKLLKGS
-363 SLAGA
+363 SLSEA
-368 PCAPKTLD
+368 PCAPQTLD
-376 LLAQFCVMT
+376 ILAQFCVMT
-385 RLKNPENS
+385 RLKVPENS
-393 NLYSKMRVYDGESL
+393 ILFSKMRVYNGENL

-464 ENEIVKAQMPKE
+464 EQEIIKAQLPKD
-476 TEDFYLNIL
+476 TEEYYLNIL
-485 KSKLSGKYAEF
+485 KSALTSKYAEF

-511 YGQNLFER
+511 YGQNLFEK

-531 DYRDPETG
+531 DFRDPETG
-539 QQFDRSALN
+539 QQFDRNALN
-548 DELEKIEKPAGIA
+548 EELEKIEKPAGIA

-580 NGVSP
+580 NGEAP
-585 LWDSYEKIR
+585 TWDSYEKIK

-612 SFSGK
+612 SFSSK
-617 SSKDEEKKHSEFIN
+617 ASKDEEKKHSEFVN
-631 RMKERGY
+631 RMKKRGY

-644 LLTDWYLRVRKNG
+644 LLTDWYLRVRKSS

>member
-1 MILRSIIDTNKNK
+1 
-14 NKNMSLLNTIK
+14 MSLLNTIK
-25 KDFSQPDK
+25 KDFAQSDK
-33 DISIQEYLELCK
+33 DITIQEYLNLCK
-45 SDKNAF
+45 EDSKIY

-57 MLSSIGE
+57 MLDAIGE
-64 PVVVDTKLDER
+64 PTIVDTKLDER

-82 KLIKRYPAFSDFFG
+82 KLIKRYPAFSEFFG

-135 AERLKQLMEE
+135 AERLKQLMER
-145 SHVYVLVAD
+145 STIYVLVAE
-154 GETSPVWESPLG
+154 GEVSPVWESPMG
-166 LFANYRKELEEE
+166 LFASYRKELEEE
-178 YGISKRYVP
+178 YGIAKRYVP

-196 RLSEFK
+196 RLAEFE

-207 FKVRKMKLSI
+207 FKVRKMKMSI

-259 NYSGSLCRAN
+259 NYSGSLCRSN

-301 ESIPAIPFQGI
+301 ENLPAIPFQGI
-312 ILAHSNESEWEVF
+312 ILAHSNESEWDVF

-338 YIVRVPYCLRITEE
+338 YIVRVPYCLRVSEE
-352 VDIYKKLLTGS
+352 VEIYKKLLKGS
-363 SLAGA
+363 SLSEA

-376 LLAQFCVMT
+376 LLAQFSVMT
-385 RLKNPENS
+385 RLKKPENS
-393 NLYSKMRVYDGESL
+393 NLYSKMRVYDGENL

-424 GITEGMN
+424 GVTEGMN

-464 ENEIVKAQMPKE
+464 ENEIVKAQMNKE

-485 KSKLSGKYAEF
+485 KSRLSGKYAEF

-539 QQFDRSALN
+539 QQFDRAALN
-548 DELEKIEKPAGIA
+548 EELEKIEKPAGIA
-561 NPKDFRNDVVQ
+561 NPKDFRNDLVQ

-580 NGVSP
+580 NGEAPS
-585 LWDSYEKIR
+585 WDSYEKIK

-617 SSKDEEKKHSEFIN
+617 VSKEEEKKHSEFIN
-631 RMKERGY
+631 RMKDRGY

-644 LLTDWYLRVRKNG
+644 LLTDWYLRVRKSS

>member
-1 MILRSIIDTNKNK
+1 
-14 NKNMSLLNTIK
+14 MSLLNIIK
-25 KDFSQPDK
+25 KDFTHSDK
-33 DISIQEYLELCK
+33 DITIQEYLEICK
-45 SDKNAF
+45 EDNRIY

-57 MLSSIGE
+57 MLEAIGE
-64 PVVVDTKLDER
+64 PVIVDTKLDER

-82 KLIKRYPAFSDFFG
+82 KVIKRYPAFNEFFG
-96 MEETIEQIVSFF
+96 MEDTIEQIVSFF

-135 AERLKQLMEE
+135 AERLKQLMER
-145 SHVYVLVAD
+145 STMYVLVAD
-154 GETSPVWESPLG
+154 GEVSPVWESPLG
-166 LFANYRKELEEE
+166 LFTNYRKELEGE
-178 YGISKRYVP
+178 YGIAKRYVP
-187 SCASPWATK
+187 ACASPWATK
-196 RLSEFK
+196 RLTEFE

-207 FKVRKMKLSI
+207 FKVRKMKMSI

-301 ESIPAIPFQGI
+301 ENLPAIPFQGI
-312 ILAHSNESEWEVF
+312 ILAHSNESEWDVF
-325 SNDKKNEAFLDRV
+325 SNDRKNEAFLDRV
-338 YIVRVPYCLRITEE
+338 YIVRVPYCLRVNEE
-352 VDIYKKLLTGS
+352 VEIYKKLLKGS
-363 SLAGA
+363 SLAEA

-376 LLAQFCVMT
+376 LLAQFSVMT
-385 RLKNPENS
+385 RLKVPENS
-393 NLYSKMRVYDGESL
+393 NLYSKMRIYDGENL

-417 QEYKDDA
+417 QEYKDNA
-424 GITEGMN
+424 GVTEGMN

-446 NHDSEEVAA
+446 NHDSEELAA

-539 QQFDRSALN
+539 QQFDRAALN
-548 DELEKIEKPAGIA
+548 EELEKIEKPAGIA
-561 NPKDFRNDVVQ
+561 NPKDFRNDLVQ

-580 NGVSP
+580 NGEAPS
-585 LWDSYEKIR
+585 WDSYEKIK

-612 SFSGK
+612 SFTGK
-617 SSKDEEKKHSEFIN
+617 VSKDEDKKHSEFID
-631 RMKERGY
+631 RMVERGY

-644 LLTDWYLRVRKNG
+644 LLTDWYLRVRKSS

>member
-1 MILRSIIDTNKNK
+1 
-14 NKNMSLLNTIK
+14 MSLLNTIK
-25 KDFSQPDK
+25 KNFTQTEK
-33 DISIQEYLELCK
+33 DLTIQEYLELCK
-45 SDKNAF
+45 TDCSVYL
-51 ASPAER
+51 SPAER
-57 MLSSIGE
+57 MLDAIGKPE
-64 PVVVDTKLDER
+64 LIETKLDER

-82 KLIKRYPAFSDFFG
+82 RTIKRYPSFSEFYG
-96 MEETIEQIVSFF
+96 MEDTIEQIVSFF

-135 AERLKQLMEE
+135 AERLKQLMEK
-145 SHVYVLVAD
+145 SSIYVLVAD
-154 GETSPVWESPLG
+154 GEVSPVWENPLG
-166 LFANYRKELEEE
+166 LFTDYREELEKE
-178 YGISKRYVP
+178 YGIPKRYLP

-196 RLSEFK
+196 RLKEFA
-202 GDISK
+202 GDVSK
-207 FKVRKMKLSI
+207 FKVRKMKMSI
-217 ASQIGIAKTEP
+217 ASQVGISKVEP

-233 QDISALVGKVD
+233 QDISSLVGKVD

-259 NYSGSLCRAN
+259 SYSGALCKSN
-269 QGMMEFVE
+269 QGLMEFVE

-284 VLHPLLTATQE
+284 LLHPLLTATQE

-301 ESIPAIPFQGI
+301 ENLPAIPFQGI
-312 ILAHSNESEWEVF
+312 LLAHSNESEWETF

-338 YIVRVPYCLRITEE
+338 YIVRVPYCLRVDEE
-352 VDIYKKLLTGS
+352 VQIYEKLLKHS
-363 SLAGA
+363 SLSGA
-368 PCAPKTLD
+368 VCAPKTLE
-376 LLAQFCVMT
+376 LLAEFSVMT

-393 NLYSKMRVYDGESL
+393 LLFSKMRVYNGENL

-424 GITEGMN
+424 GVTEGMN

-446 NHDSEEVAA
+446 NYDSEEVAA
-455 NPVHLFYVL
+455 NPVHLFYIL
-464 ENEIVKAQMPKE
+464 EQEIIKAQMTKE
-476 TEDFYLNIL
+476 TEDYYLNIL
-485 KSKLSGKYAEF
+485 KSTLTSKYAEF

-539 QQFDRSALN
+539 QQFDRVTLN
-548 DELEKIEKPAGIA
+548 EELEKIEKPAGIA
-561 NPKDFRNDVVQ
+561 NPKDFRNDLVQ

-580 NGVSP
+580 NGKSP
-585 LWDSYEKIR
+585 SWDSYEKIK

-612 SFSGK
+612 SFTSK
-617 SSKDEEKKHSEFIN
+617 ASKDEQKKHSEFVS
-631 RMKERGY
+631 RMKDRGY

-644 LLTDWYLRVRKNG
+644 LLTDWYLRIRKSN

>member
-1 MILRSIIDTNKNK
+1 
-14 NKNMSLLNTIK
+14 MSLLESLR
-25 KDFSQPDK
+25 KDY
-33 DISIQEYLELCK
+33 SIYSIDMSLEDYLTECRVDSSLY
-45 SDKNAF
+45 

-57 MLSSIGE
+57 ILQAIGVPE
-64 PVVVDTKLDER
+64 IIDTKLDDR

-82 KLIKRYPAFSDFFG
+82 KIIKRYPAFAEFYG
-96 MEETIEQIVSFF
+96 MEDTIEQIVSFF

-135 AERLKQLMEE
+135 AERLKQLMEQ
-145 SHVYVLVAD
+145 STVYVLVAD
-154 GETSPVWESPLG
+154 GEVSPVWESPLG
-166 LFANYRKELEEE
+166 LFAGYKEQIEQE
-178 YGISKRYVP
+178 YGIPKRYIP
-187 SCASPWATK
+187 ACPSPWGTK
-196 RLSEFK
+196 RLMEFG
-202 GDISK
+202 GDVSK
-207 FKVRKMKLSI
+207 FRVRAFKLSI
-217 ASQIGIAKTEP
+217 SSQVGIAKNEP

-233 QDISALVGKVD
+233 QDISSLVGKVD

-259 NYSGSLCRAN
+259 NYSGALCKAN

-295 GNFNGT
+295 GNYNGT
-301 ESIPAIPFQGI
+301 ESLPSIPFQGI

-338 YIVRVPYCLRITEE
+338 NIVRVPYCLRIDEE
-352 VDIYKKLLTGS
+352 VAIYQKLIKNS
-363 SLAGA
+363 SLAEA
-368 PCAPKTLD
+368 PCAPMTLD
-376 LLAQFCVMT
+376 LLAQFSVLT
-385 RLKNPENS
+385 RLKKTENS
-393 NLYSKMRVYDGESL
+393 SLYSKMRIYNGENL
-407 KESDPKAKSL
+407 KEIDLKAKSL
-417 QEYKDDA
+417 QEYRDDA
-424 GITEGMN
+424 GITEGMQ

-446 NHDSEEVAA
+446 NHDSEEIAA

-464 ENEIVKAQMPKE
+464 EQEVIKLQLPKD

-485 KSKLSGKYAEF
+485 KSMLSARYAEF

-519 YITYADHWCQDN
+519 YITYADYWCQDN
-531 DYRDPETG
+531 EYRDPETG
-539 QQFDRSALN
+539 EQFDRQLLN
-548 DELEKIEKPAGIA
+548 AELEKIEKPAGIA

-572 FYLRHKAK
+572 FYLRYRAK

-585 LWDSYEKIR
+585 RWDSYEKIK

-612 SFSGK
+612 SFS
-617 SSKDEEKKHSEFIN
+617 SKASREEEKKHSEFIE
-631 RMKERGY
+631 RMHAKGY
-638 TNKQIK
+638 TFKQIK
-644 LLTDWYLRVRKNG
+644 LLTEWYLRVRKSN

>member
-1 MILRSIIDTNKNK
+1 
-14 NKNMSLLNTIK
+14 MSLLNIIK
-25 KDFSQPDK
+25 KDFAQSDK
-33 DISIQEYLELCK
+33 DITIQEYLEICK
-45 SDKNAF
+45 EDNRIY

-57 MLSSIGE
+57 MLEAIGE
-64 PVVVDTKLDER
+64 PAIVDTKLDER

-82 KLIKRYPAFSDFFG
+82 KVIKRYPAFNEFFG
-96 MEETIEQIVSFF
+96 MEDTIEQIVSFF

-135 AERLKQLMEE
+135 AERLKQLMER
-145 SHVYVLVAD
+145 STMYVLVAD
-154 GETSPVWESPLG
+154 GEVSPVWESPLG
-166 LFANYRKELEEE
+166 LFSNYRKELEEE
-178 YGISKRYVP
+178 YGIAKRYVP

-196 RLSEFK
+196 RLAEFE

-207 FKVRKMKLSI
+207 FKVRKMKMSI

-301 ESIPAIPFQGI
+301 ENLPAIPFQGI
-312 ILAHSNESEWEVF
+312 ILAHSNESEWDVF

-338 YIVRVPYCLRITEE
+338 YIVRVPYCLRVNEE
-352 VDIYKKLLTGS
+352 VEIYKKLLKGS
-363 SLAGA
+363 SLSEA

-376 LLAQFCVMT
+376 LLAQFSVMT
-385 RLKNPENS
+385 RMKAPENS
-393 NLYSKMRVYDGESL
+393 NLYSKMRIYDGENL

-424 GITEGMN
+424 GVTEGMN

-446 NHDSEEVAA
+446 NHDSEELAA

-539 QQFDRSALN
+539 QQFDRGTLN
-548 DELEKIEKPAGIA
+548 EELEKIEKPAGIA
-561 NPKDFRNDVVQ
+561 NPKDFRNDLVQ

-580 NGVSP
+580 NGEAPS
-585 LWDSYEKIR
+585 WDSYEKIK

-617 SSKDEEKKHSEFIN
+617 VSKDEDKKHSEFID
-631 RMKERGY
+631 RMVERGY

-644 LLTDWYLRVRKNG
+644 LLTDWYLRVRKAS

>member
-1 MILRSIIDTNKNK
+1 
-14 NKNMSLLNTIK
+14 MSLLNIIK
-25 KDFSQPDK
+25 KDFAHSDK
-33 DISIQEYLELCK
+33 DITIQEYLEICK
-45 SDKNAF
+45 EDNRIY

-57 MLSSIGE
+57 MLEAIGE
-64 PVVVDTKLDER
+64 PAIVDTKLDER

-82 KLIKRYPAFSDFFG
+82 KVIKRYPAFNEFFG
-96 MEETIEQIVSFF
+96 MEDTIEQIVSFF

-135 AERLKQLMEE
+135 AERLKQLMER
-145 SHVYVLVAD
+145 STMYVLVAD
-154 GETSPVWESPLG
+154 GEVSPVWESPLG
-166 LFANYRKELEEE
+166 LFANYRKELEDE
-178 YGISKRYVP
+178 YGIAKRYVP

-196 RLSEFK
+196 RLAEFE

-207 FKVRKMKLSI
+207 FKVRKMKMSI

-301 ESIPAIPFQGI
+301 ENLPAIPFQGI
-312 ILAHSNESEWEVF
+312 ILAHSNESEWDVF

-338 YIVRVPYCLRITEE
+338 YIVRVPYCLRVNEE
-352 VDIYKKLLTGS
+352 VEIYKKLLKGS
-363 SLAGA
+363 SLSEA
-368 PCAPKTLD
+368 PCAPKTLE
-376 LLAQFCVMT
+376 LLAQFSVMT
-385 RLKNPENS
+385 RLKVPENS
-393 NLYSKMRVYDGESL
+393 NLYSKMRIYDGENL

-417 QEYKDDA
+417 QEYKDNA
-424 GITEGMN
+424 GVTEGMN

-446 NHDSEEVAA
+446 NHDSEELAA

-539 QQFDRSALN
+539 QQFDRVALN
-548 DELEKIEKPAGIA
+548 EELEKIEKPAGIA
-561 NPKDFRNDVVQ
+561 NPKDFRNDLVQ

-580 NGVSP
+580 NGSAP
-585 LWDSYEKIR
+585 SWDSYEKIK

-612 SFSGK
+612 SFTGK
-617 SSKDEEKKHSEFIN
+617 VSKDEDKKHSEFID
-631 RMKERGY
+631 RMVERGY

-644 LLTDWYLRVRKNG
+644 LLTDWYLRVRKSS

>member
-1 MILRSIIDTNKNK
+1 MD
-14 NKNMSLLNTIK
+14 LLNIIK
-25 KDFSQPDK
+25 KDFSHAEK
-33 DISIQEYLELCK
+33 DMTLQEYLDLCK
-45 SDKNAF
+45 RDKKAY

-57 MLSSIGE
+57 MLDAIGE
-64 PVVVDTKLDER
+64 PEIIDTKNDER

-82 KLIKRYPAFSDFFG
+82 KKIKKYPAFADFYG
-96 MEETIEQIVSFF
+96 MEETIEKIVSFF

-135 AERLKQLMEE
+135 AERLKQLMEK
-145 SHVYVLVAD
+145 SYIYVLVAND
-154 GETSPVWESPLG
+154 ELSPVFESPLG
-166 LFANYRKELEEE
+166 LFANYRSELESE
-178 YGISKRYVP
+178 YGIEKRYVP
-187 SCASPWATK
+187 SCPSPWATK
-196 RLSEFK
+196 RLEEFK
-202 GDISK
+202 GDVSK
-207 FKVRKMKLSI
+207 FKVRKLKMSI
-217 ASQIGIAKTEP
+217 SSQIGISKTEP

-233 QDISALVGKVD
+233 QDISSLVGKVD
-244 IRKLAEFPQN
+244 IRKLAEFAQN

-259 NYSGSLCRAN
+259 NYSGALCRAN
-269 QGMMEFVE
+269 QGLMEFVE

-295 GNFNGT
+295 GNFKGT
-301 ESIPAIPFQGI
+301 ENLPAIPFQGI
-312 ILAHSNESEWEVF
+312 ILAHSNESEWESF
-325 SNDKKNEAFLDRV
+325 SNDKRNEAFLDRV
-338 YIVRVPYCLRITEE
+338 YIVRVPYCLRVDEE
-352 VDIYKKLLTGS
+352 VKIYNKLLRES
-363 SLAGA
+363 SLSQA
-368 PCAPKTLD
+368 PCAPLTLEM
-376 LLAQFCVMT
+376 LSQFCVMT

-393 NLYSKMRVYDGESL
+393 VLYSKMRVYNGENL

-446 NHDSEEVAA
+446 NYDPDEVAA

-464 ENEIVKAQMPKE
+464 EQEIINMQLPKE
-476 TEDFYLNIL
+476 TEEYYLNIL
-485 KSKLSGKYAEF
+485 KSTLTIKYAEF

-506 DSYQE
+506 DSYHE

-548 DELEKIEKPAGIA
+548 EELEKIEKSAGIA

-580 NGVSP
+580 NNGKSP
-585 LWDSYEKIR
+585 SWDSYEKIR

-603 KTEDLIPVI
+603 KTEDIIPVI
-612 SFSGK
+612 SFSSK
-617 SSKDEEKKHSEFIN
+617 ASKDEEKKHSEFVN
-631 RMKERGY
+631 RMVKRGY

-644 LLTDWYLRVRKNG
+644 LLTDWYLRVRKSN

>member
-1 MILRSIIDTNKNK
+1 
-14 NKNMSLLNTIK
+14 MSLLDSIK
-25 KDFSQPDK
+25 KDFSVSMIDW
-33 DISIQEYLELCK
+33 SLEEYLSQCRENSSLY
-45 SDKNAF
+45 

-57 MLSSIGE
+57 ILKAIGE
-64 PVVVDTKLDER
+64 PELIDTKLDDR
-75 LSRIYSN
+75 LCRIYSN
-82 KLIKRYPAFSDFFG
+82 KVIKRYPAFAEFYG

-135 AERLKQLMEE
+135 AERLKQLMEQ
-145 SHVYVLVAD
+145 STVYVLVAD
-154 GETSPVWESPLG
+154 GEVSPVWESPLG
-166 LFANYRKELEEE
+166 LFSGYKEQIEAE
-178 YGISKRYVP
+178 YGIPKRYIP
-187 SCASPWATK
+187 ACPSPWATK
-196 RLSEFK
+196 RLMEYG
-202 GDISK
+202 GDVSK
-207 FKVRKMKLSI
+207 FRVRAFKLSI
-217 ASQIGIAKTEP
+217 SSQIGIAKNEP

-233 QDISALVGKVD
+233 QDISSLVGKVD

-259 NYSGSLCRAN
+259 NYSGALCKAN

-295 GNFNGT
+295 GNYNGT
-301 ESIPAIPFQGI
+301 ESLPSIPFQGI

-338 YIVRVPYCLRITEE
+338 NIVRVPYCLRVDEE
-352 VDIYKKLLTGS
+352 VAIYQKLIKNS
-363 SLAGA
+363 SLAEA
-368 PCAPKTLD
+368 PCAPMTLD
-376 LLAQFCVMT
+376 LLAQFSVLT
-385 RLKNPENS
+385 RLRKTENS
-393 NLYSKMRVYDGESL
+393 SLYSKMRIYNGENL
-407 KESDPKAKSL
+407 KEIDLKAKSL
-417 QEYKDDA
+417 QEYRDDA
-424 GITEGMN
+424 GITEGMQ

-446 NHDSEEVAA
+446 NHDSEEIAA

-464 ENEIVKAQMPKE
+464 EQEVIKLQLPKE

-485 KSKLSGKYAEF
+485 KSMLSARYAEF

-519 YITYADHWCQDN
+519 YITYADYWCQDN
-531 DYRDPETG
+531 EYRDPETG
-539 QQFDRSALN
+539 EQFDRQLLN
-548 DELEKIEKPAGIA
+548 AELEKIEKPAGIA

-572 FYLRHKAK
+572 FYLRYRAK

-585 LWDSYEKIR
+585 RWDSYEKIK

-612 SFSGK
+612 SFS
-617 SSKDEEKKHSEFIN
+617 SKASRDEEKKHSEFIE
-631 RMKERGY
+631 RMHAKGY
-638 TNKQIK
+638 TFKQIK
-644 LLTDWYLRVRKNG
+644 LLTEWYLRVRKSN

>member
-1 MILRSIIDTNKNK
+1 
-14 NKNMSLLNTIK
+14 MSLLNTIK
-25 KDFSQPDK
+25 KEFAHSDK
-33 DISIQEYLELCK
+33 DITIQEYLELCK
-45 SDKNAF
+45 EDRKIY

-57 MLSSIGE
+57 MLDTIGE
-64 PVVVDTKLDER
+64 PTIVDTKLDER

-82 KLIKRYPAFSDFFG
+82 KVIKRYPAFNEFFG
-96 MEETIEQIVSFF
+96 MEDTIEQIVSFF

-135 AERLKQLMEE
+135 AERLKQLMEK
-145 SHVYVLVAD
+145 STVYVLVAN
-154 GETSPVWESPLG
+154 GEVSPVWESPLG
-166 LFANYRKELEEE
+166 LFANYRKELEDE

-196 RLSEFK
+196 RLEEFK

-207 FKVRKMKLSI
+207 FKVRKMKMSI

-301 ESIPAIPFQGI
+301 ENLPAIPFQGI
-312 ILAHSNESEWEVF
+312 ILAHSNESEWDVF

-338 YIVRVPYCLRITEE
+338 YIVRVPYCLRVNEE
-352 VDIYKKLLTGS
+352 VEIYKKLLKGS
-363 SLAGA
+363 SLSEA
-368 PCAPKTLD
+368 PCAPKTLE
-376 LLAQFCVMT
+376 LLAQFSVMT
-385 RLKNPENS
+385 RLKVPENS
-393 NLYSKMRVYDGESL
+393 NLYSKMRIYDGENL
-407 KESDPKAKSL
+407 KESDPKAKSM

-424 GITEGMN
+424 GVTEGMN

-446 NHDSEEVAA
+446 NHDSEELAA

-539 QQFDRSALN
+539 QQFDRVALN
-548 DELEKIEKPAGIA
+548 EELEKIEKPAGIA
-561 NPKDFRNDVVQ
+561 NPKDFRNDLVQ

-580 NGVSP
+580 NGEAPS
-585 LWDSYEKIR
+585 WDSYEKIK

-617 SSKDEEKKHSEFIN
+617 VSKDEEKKHSEFIN
-631 RMKERGY
+631 RMKDRGY

-644 LLTDWYLRVRKNG
+644 LLTDWYLRVRKAN

>member
-1 MILRSIIDTNKNK
+1 MN
-14 NKNMSLLNTIK
+14 LLNIIK
-25 KDFSQPDK
+25 KDFSHSDK
-33 DISIQEYLELCK
+33 DISIQEYLDLCK
-45 SDKNAF
+45 SDKKTY

-57 MLSSIGE
+57 MLDAIGE
-64 PVVVDTKLDER
+64 PEVIDTKNDER

-82 KLIKRYPAFSDFFG
+82 KKIKRYPAFAEFYG
-96 MEETIEQIVSFF
+96 MEETIEKIVSFF
-108 KHAAQGLEEK
+108 RHAAQGLEEK

-135 AERLKQLMEE
+135 AERLKQLMEKNYI
-145 SHVYVLVAD
+145 YVLVAND
-154 GETSPVWESPLG
+154 EVSPVWENPLG
-166 LFANYRKELEEE
+166 LFANYRSELESE
-178 YGISKRYVP
+178 YGIEKRYIP
-187 SCASPWATK
+187 SCPSPWATK
-196 RLSEFK
+196 RLEEFK
-202 GDISK
+202 GDVSK
-207 FKVRKMKLSI
+207 FKVRKLKMSI
-217 ASQIGIAKTEP
+217 SSQIGISKTEP

-244 IRKLAEFPQN
+244 IRKLAEFAQN

-259 NYSGSLCRAN
+259 NYSGALCRAN
-269 QGMMEFVE
+269 QGLMEFVE

-301 ESIPAIPFQGI
+301 ENLPAIPFQGI
-312 ILAHSNESEWEVF
+312 ILAHSNESEWESF

-338 YIVRVPYCLRITEE
+338 YIVRVPYCLRVDEE
-352 VDIYKKLLTGS
+352 VQIYNKLLKGS
-363 SLAGA
+363 SLAQA
-368 PCAPKTLD
+368 PCAPLTLD
-376 LLAQFCVMT
+376 MLSQFCVMT

-393 NLYSKMRVYDGESL
+393 ILYSKMRVYNGENL

-446 NHDSEEVAA
+446 NHDSDEVAA

-464 ENEIVKAQMPKE
+464 EQEIVNMQLPKE
-476 TEDFYLNIL
+476 TEEYYLNIL
-485 KSKLSGKYAEF
+485 KSTLTGKYAEF

-506 DSYQE
+506 DSYHE

-548 DELEKIEKPAGIA
+548 EELEKIEKSAGIA

-580 NGVSP
+580 NNGKSP
-585 LWDSYEKIR
+585 SWDSYEKIR

-617 SSKDEEKKHSEFIN
+617 ASKDEEKKHSEFVS
-631 RMKERGY
+631 RMVKRGY

-644 LLTDWYLRVRKNG
+644 LLTDWYLRVRKSS

>member
-1 MILRSIIDTNKNK
+1 MG
-14 NKNMSLLNTIK
+14 LLNTIK
-25 KDFSQPDK
+25 KDFVQNDK
-33 DISIQEYLELCK
+33 DLSIEEYLELCK
-45 SDKNAF
+45 KDKTIYS
-51 ASPAER
+51 SPAER
-57 MLSSIGE
+57 MLNAIGE
-64 PVVVDTKLDER
+64 PEILDTKLDER

-82 KLIKRYPAFSDFFG
+82 RVIKRYPAFSEFYG
-96 MEETIEQIVSFF
+96 MEDTIEQIVSFF

-135 AERLKQLMEE
+135 AERLKQLMEK
-145 SHVYVLVAD
+145 SYIYVLVAD
-154 GETSPVWESPLG
+154 GEVSPVWESPLG
-166 LFANYRKELEEE
+166 LFSNYRTELEDE
-178 YGISKRYVP
+178 YGINRRYVP
-187 SCASPWATK
+187 SCPSPWATK
-196 RLSEFK
+196 RLAEYD

-207 FKVRKMKLSI
+207 FKVRKFKCSI
-217 ASQIGIAKTEP
+217 SSQVGISKVEP

-233 QDISALVGKVD
+233 QDISSLVGKVD

-259 NYSGSLCRAN
+259 SYSGALCRSN
-269 QGMMEFVE
+269 QGLMEFVE

-284 VLHPLLTATQE
+284 LLHPLLTATQE

-301 ESIPAIPFQGI
+301 ENLPAIPFQGI
-312 ILAHSNESEWEVF
+312 LLAHSNESEWETF

-338 YIVRVPYCLRITEE
+338 YIVRVPYCLRIDEE
-352 VDIYKKLLTGS
+352 VEIYKKLLKHS
-363 SLAGA
+363 SLSQA
-368 PCAPKTLD
+368 PCAPKTLEM
-376 LLAQFCVMT
+376 LAQFCVMT
-385 RLKNPENS
+385 RLKKPENS
-393 NLYSKMRVYDGESL
+393 LLYSKMRVYNGENL
-407 KESDPKAKSL
+407 KEADPKAKSL

-424 GITEGMN
+424 GITEGMA

-464 ENEIVKAQMPKE
+464 EQEIIKAQMNRDLE
-476 TEDFYLNIL
+476 EFYLNVL
-485 KSKLSGKYAEF
+485 KSTMTSKYADF

-539 QQFDRSALN
+539 QQFDRGALN
-548 DELEKIEKPAGIA
+548 EELEKIEKPAGIA

-580 NGVSP
+580 NSKSP
-585 LWDSYEKIR
+585 SWDSYEKIR

-612 SFSGK
+612 SFTGK
-617 SSKDEEKKHSEFIN
+617 TSKDEEKKHSEFVN
-631 RMKERGY
+631 RMKQRGY

-644 LLTDWYLRVRKNG
+644 LLTDWYLRIRKAS